1 MEEAVKRLGVFLL
14 CVALLTLAGC
24 ENSKSQQAKEATTKS
39 GGKILAKW
47 EREWEQGLG
56 LNDYN
61 TLLYRNGKMFLQS
74 YIISDADGVGE
85 VQLDEVIERPAE
97 SPNERRFN
105 FNEGKRSEYFSL
117 SAAGVIKYFS
127 WEGRQFANLQTTFI
141 DPAAMTIGSSVQ
153 VTERTPRQLSARA
166 VEAVRL
172 YKELHTFKDAPEFGE
187 MGFSSAGPY
196 YVWLKDIK
204 ALDAGLDRSAR
215 AEAANQLGIPVTNIM
230 MLGMKY
236 MSEAAGRGDPDNRK
250 QIEGL
255 ERTLQASLALA
266 SCE

>member
-1 MEEAVKRLGVFLL
+1 MLL
-14 CVALLTLAGC
+14 KVAGFDI
-24 ENSKSQQAKEATTKS
+24 SQSQQADGATAKLA
-39 GGKILAKW
+39 GKVLANW

-61 TLLYRNGKMFLQS
+61 TLLYRNGKIFLQS
-74 YIISDADGVGE
+74 YIMSDVDGVGE

-117 SAAGVIKYFS
+117 SAAGVVKYFS

-141 DPAAMTIGSSVQ
+141 DPAAMTIGSNVQ
-153 VTERTPRQLSARA
+153 VTECVPMRLSVGA

-187 MGFSSAGPY
+187 MGFSSVGPY
-196 YVWLKDIK
+196 FVWLEAIQ
-204 ALDAGLDRSAR
+204 ALDGGLDRAAR
-215 AEAANQLGIPVTNIM
+215 AEAMNQLGIPITNIM
-230 MLGMKY
+230 MLGMNY
-236 MSEAAGRGDPDNRK
+236 MSEAAGMGDPDNRK
-250 QIEGL
+250 KIEGM

-266 SCE
+266 FCE